1 MGMEVQVAGAENLT
15 ERMGSALN
23 KELLSVAR
31 LWIRQALTSVLQGD
45 ATSYDHLIQE
55 LSNIDAGDPV
65 QEANLVM
72 TLKALSQAVS
82 SINEHHHGTLLS
94 CVLGM
99 SFWNYSLDVADVLM
113 EFIINLAT
121 SNGGFVDKCLDML
134 VRNFLP
140 PSCGLPL
147 HMDSLTRRQILGGLT
162 AEQLLLKKEGH
173 LARKSEILERV
184 HLAIQQIAELVPT
197 AALRLQPIILRR
209 MPHRIIHKD
218 WNALYVENML
228 RVESSAVGEI
238 IGSRILMAV
247 VDRLIEIDVEIRWE
261 HILHEDSS
269 KVYVFEMEME
279 EDEENEED
287 PGKPG
292 SEANIQF
299 AKSSDGKQSLDEVA
313 DKMDVLMELALNHL
327 NICAY
332 EGRLAQVYNTL
343 MHSFQSTILNTH
355 KSKFT
360 QFLIFYLCSLAPAT
374 CGANFASL
382 LCDIFVSKSRAPNTR
397 MTTAAYLASY
407 LARAKY
413 LPLFVISA
421 SLKRLVD
428 WCLQY
433 TPQQNNEKKTINP
446 GLYGVF
452 YSACQA
458 IMYVLC
464 FRLKLL
470 MDDPKQRLLI
480 EELPL
485 KKILE
490 HKLNPLKVCLP
501 SVVEEYLRQVKAV
514 HLFDVSQYTSSNNM
528 LETEESKAFGGVE
541 RLDMFFPF
549 DPYLLKQSDRFVRPN
564 FTFWSMV
571 QTPHDE
577 DDLDDQEDHMISDPW
592 DEDLENVERHTL
604 REGYESQSDN
614 EDFEEFEC
622 AMNKMSITPKHT
634 AFRVPAKL
642 LASAEPR
649 PDMPARLYPTAI

>member
-1 MGMEVQVAGAENLT
+1 
-15 ERMGSALN
+15 
-23 KELLSVAR
+23 
-31 LWIRQALTSVLQGD
+31 GD
-45 ATSYDHLIQE
+45 ASSYEHLIQE

-82 SINEHHHGTLLS
+82 SINEHHHSSLIS
-94 CVLGM
+94 CVLGL

-147 HMDSLTRRQILGGLT
+147 HLDLLTRRLILGGLT
-162 AEQLLLKKEGH
+162 ADQLLLKKEAH
-173 LARKSEILERV
+173 LARKNEVLERV

-238 IGSRILMAV
+238 IGGRILMAV

-261 HILHEDSS
+261 HILHEDTS
-269 KVYVFEMEME
+269 KVYIFEMEMDD
-279 EDEENEED
+279 DEENEED

-292 SEANIQF
+292 SEATTQF
-299 AKSSDGKQSLDEVA
+299 AKYSGGKQSLGEVA
-313 DKMDVLMELALNHL
+313 DKMDVLMELTLNHL
-327 NICAY
+327 NICAH
-332 EGRLAQVYNTL
+332 EGRLPQVYDTL

-360 QFLIFYLCSLAPAT
+360 QFLIFYLCSLAPAS
-374 CGANFASL
+374 CGATFASM
-382 LCDIFVSKSRAPNTR
+382 LCDIFVTKSRSPNTR
-397 MTTAAYLASY
+397 MTAAAYLASY

-413 LPLFVISA
+413 LPLFVVSA

-446 GLYGVF
+446 GLHGVF

-464 FRLKLL
+464 FRLKSLI
-470 MDDPKQRLLI
+470 DDPKQRLLI
-480 EELPL
+480 EALPL
-485 KKILE
+485 KEILE

-501 SVVEEYLRQVKAV
+501 SVVEEFLRQVKAV
-514 HLFDVSQYTSSNNM
+514 HLFDVSQFITANNM
-528 LETEESKAFGGVE
+528 LETNESKAFGGVE

-549 DPYLLKQSDRFVRPN
+549 DPYLLKESDRFVRPN

-571 QTPHDE
+571 STPVEEDE
-577 DDLDDQEDHMISDPW
+577 FEDHEDHMIDEIATDPW
-592 DEDLENVERHTL
+592 DEDLERVVKRAS
-604 REGYESQSDN
+604 RGGFDEGQSDE

-634 AFRVPAKL
+634 AFRMPAKL
-642 LASAEPR
+642 LASTELR
-649 PDMPARLYPTAI
+649 PDMPARLYPT